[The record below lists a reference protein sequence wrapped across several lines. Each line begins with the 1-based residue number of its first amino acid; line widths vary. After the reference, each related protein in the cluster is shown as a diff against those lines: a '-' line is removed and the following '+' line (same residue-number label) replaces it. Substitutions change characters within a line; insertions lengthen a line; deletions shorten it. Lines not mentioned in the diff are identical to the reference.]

1 MIGQKNTNQQS
12 KAPSTKARVE
22 AEAQK
27 VLSDLRRSEGQL
39 EAALEAAEE
48 RGLVAVPEGGPQV
61 GDFYCKAM
69 EKNMKNT

>member
-1 MIGQKNTNQQS
+1 MIGQKNNNQQS

-48 RGLVAVPEGGPQV
+48 RGLVVVVPEGGLQV
-61 GDFYCKAM
+61 VDFYCKTM
-69 EKNMKNT
+69 EKNP